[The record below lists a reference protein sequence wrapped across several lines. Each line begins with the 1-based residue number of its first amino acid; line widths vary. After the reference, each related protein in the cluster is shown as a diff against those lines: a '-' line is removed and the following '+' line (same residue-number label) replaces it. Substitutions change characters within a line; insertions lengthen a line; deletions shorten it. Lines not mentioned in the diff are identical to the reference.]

1 MTITLQWHDEDN
13 RILYIDVVNA
23 WSWAEVAQAEIDA
36 EALINGADGPVS
48 IIIDVLGIRTMAM
61 DSAKRTLREVLE
73 TEQPNTEYIVFAVTN
88 PVLQRV
94 IRGAARLTQSS
105 ADRISMTD
113 SVEDA
118 AALIEAR
125 RTADT

>member
-1 MTITLQWHDEDN
+1 
-13 RILYIDVVNA
+13 
-23 WSWAEVAQAEIDA
+23 
-36 EALINGADGPVS
+36 
-48 IIIDVLGIRTMAM
+48 MAM

-105 ADRISMTD
+105 ADRILMTD

-125 RTADT
+125 RTADE